1 MTTSLKLFTHT
12 FKVMG
17 GPAEL
22 QLYLQTSDTAVFQL
36 AENEARRLEKKYS
49 RYLSNSV
56 TSTINAYAG
65 KPEGTDLDEETAALL
80 NYADIAWQQSDGLFD
95 ITSGVL
101 RKAWDFKSKQLPKQK
116 QLTELLKNV
125 GWDKLNWNPPH
136 LTLPDN
142 MELDFGGI
150 VKEYA
155 ADAMTAIL
163 RNAGVQHGLVDLA
176 GDIGIVG
183 PHPDGS
189 PWKIG
194 IRNPEKTQTAIATLD
209 AFNGGIA
216 SSGNYERFMIVN
228 DIRYCHILNPKTG
241 WPVNGVA
248 ATSVHASTCMVAGTA
263 ATTAMLLGAT
273 KGRSWLEEGGF
284 NHLLLEE

>member
-1 MTTSLKLFTHT
+1 MPLKLFTHT

-22 QLYLQTSDTAVFQL
+22 QLYLQNNDSAVFQL
-36 AENEARRLEKKYS
+36 AEDEARRLEKKYS
-49 RYLSNSV
+49 RYLDNSV
-56 TSTINAYAG
+56 TSEINACAG
-65 KPEGTDLDEETAALL
+65 KPDGIDLDSETTALL

-101 RKAWDFKSKQLPKQK
+101 RKAWDFKSNQLPEQK
-116 QLTELLKNV
+116 QLTELLAHV
-125 GWDKLNWNPPH
+125 GWSKLNWNPPH
-136 LTLPDN
+136 LTLPSN

-176 GDIGIVG
+176 GDIGIIG
-183 PHPDGS
+183 PHPDGT

-194 IRNPEKTQTAIATLD
+194 IRNPGKTQTAIATLD
-209 AFNGGIA
+209 AYNGGIA
-216 SSGNYERFMIVN
+216 SSGNYERFMVVN
-228 DIRYCHILNPKTG
+228 GIRYCHILNPKTG
-241 WPVNGVA
+241 WPVHGVA
-248 ATSVHASTCMVAGTA
+248 AASVHASTCMVAGTA
-263 ATTAMLLGAT
+263 TTTAMLLGAIN
-273 KGRSWLEEGGF
+273 GRRWLKEGEF

>member
-1 MTTSLKLFTHT
+1 MSLKLFTHM

-22 QLYLQTSDTAVFQL
+22 QLYLQNNDTAIFQL
-36 AENEARRLEKKYS
+36 AENEARRLENKYS
-49 RYLSNSV
+49 RYLNNSV
-56 TSTINAYAG
+56 TSNINACAG
-65 KPEGTDLDEETAALL
+65 NSEGIDLDKETAALL

-101 RKAWDFKSKQLPKQK
+101 RKAWDFKSNKLPKQK
-116 QLTELLKNV
+116 QLNELLKNV
-125 GWDKLNWNPPH
+125 GWDKLNWKAPH
-136 LTLPDN
+136 LTLPAN

-176 GDIGIVG
+176 GDIGIIG
-183 PHPDGS
+183 PHPDGT

-209 AFNGGIA
+209 AYNGGIA

-228 DIRYCHILNPKTG
+228 GIRYCHILNPKTG
-241 WPVNGVA
+241 WPVHGVA

-263 ATTAMLLGAT
+263 TTTAMLLGVVE
-273 KGRSWLEEGGF
+273 GRNWLENGDF
-284 NHLLLEE
+284 NHLILEE

>member
-1 MTTSLKLFTHT
+1 MSLKLFTHM

-22 QLYLQTSDTAVFQL
+22 QLYLQNNDAAVFQL
-36 AENEARRLEKKYS
+36 AENEARRLENKYS
-49 RYLSNSV
+49 RYLNNSV
-56 TSTINAYAG
+56 TSNINACAG
-65 KPEGTDLDEETAALL
+65 KSEGIDLDKETAALL

-101 RKAWDFKSKQLPKQK
+101 RKAWDFKSNQLPKQK
-116 QLTELLKNV
+116 QLNELLKNI
-125 GWDKLNWNPPH
+125 GWDKLNWNAPH
-136 LTLPDN
+136 LTLPAN

-176 GDIGIVG
+176 GDIGIIG
-183 PHPDGS
+183 PHPDGT

-209 AFNGGIA
+209 AYNGGIA

-228 DIRYCHILNPKTG
+228 GSRYCHILNPKTG

-248 ATSVHASTCMVAGTA
+248 AASVHASTCMVAGTA
-263 ATTAMLLGAT
+263 TTTAMLLGAA